1 MKAWTVDNSL
11 KHRKYMFGRSSFIS
25 CSLSLFAAVPVAVL
39 AQEQSAVRDVPVSS
53 DTDAAAPVATPPV
66 LSSSPGADEEFSL
79 DLDEQM
85 EMGLAWPDMDG
96 EESAQD
102 MPALPPLPETDAQ
115 NAVEELADTPA
126 DDTSDNAKDELAE
139 SGRKETSDAQEE
151 PALVDDGSK
160 QRYQIEINGLGEADS
175 SLFRERFKALSLL
188 EEGRGKSANIAQ
200 INRRMRLDA
209 DLIDRIL
216 RASGYYDVRIRQS
229 VQQPEG
235 ADGGK
240 LRVTFSIR
248 PGVRYTVSR
257 VSLPGIAHATDRVPS
272 VRTAFMVE
280 VGDPVDADAIMA
292 ARQNLAIA
300 LGENG
305 FPFAK
310 VEEPLIVVDHEIQKG
325 DLEVVVRAGGFR
337 KFGDI
342 VLNAESAK
350 VFSAKHLGRIAR
362 FDKDDVYQASDVE
375 DLRRAIVATGLVS
388 SASVEPQ
395 ESGDG
400 EHSDI
405 AVSLSPAPMRTI
417 SGEVGYGTGEGYRV
431 EASWQHRN
439 FFPPEGALT
448 ATGLLGTKEQA
459 AGVTYRR
466 NNFMRRDNILSANLS
481 ARHQDYDAYEA
492 KTLSF
497 SANIERQSNILYQK
511 KWAWSAGVEVL
522 GSRERDFFNGAL
534 VESNRDYLIAA
545 VPLSVTYDAS
555 DDLLDPKTGFRLGG
569 HLSPEVAWQ
578 DGVYTY
584 ARAQIDGSVYM
595 PVGDRVVLAS
605 RVRLGSIL
613 GGVDVDRIA
622 PTRRFYAGGGAS
634 VRGYAYQSIGPRDL
648 NNDSIGG
655 KSLMEFSLEARVRF
669 GTFGVVPFVDAGNIS
684 TGLLPRLNDVR
695 YGAGLGLRYYST
707 FGPIRIDV
715 GTPLNRQP
723 GDSRIGV
730 YVSLGQA
737 F

>member
-1 MKAWTVDNSL
+1 MKAWIVDRPR
-11 KHRKYMFGRSSFIS
+11 KHKQYMLGCSFLMS
-25 CSLSLFAAVPVAVL
+25 CSLSLGAAVPVAAV
-39 AQEQSAVRDVPVSS
+39 AQERGANIDTPALS
-53 DTDAAAPVATPPV
+53 DTNNDIPVTTQPPAS
-66 LSSSPGADEEFSL
+66 LPPIADEEFSL

-85 EMGLAWPDMDG
+85 EMGLAWPDMNG
-96 EESAQD
+96 EESGEGVLV
-102 MPALPPLPETDAQ
+102 LPPLPEADAE
-115 NAVEELADTPA
+115 NGVEELADMVA
-126 DDTSDNAKDELAE
+126 DDASSNEQNAVVEAD
-139 SGRKETSDAQEE
+139 RKEADVEQE
-151 PALVDDGSK
+151 ALAFADDGSK
-160 QRYQIEINGLGEADS
+160 RRYKVEVNGLGEADS
-175 SLFRERFKALSLL
+175 ALFRDRFKSLSLL
-188 EEGRGKSANIAQ
+188 EEGRGKPANIAQ

-216 RASGYYDVRIRQS
+216 RASGYYDARIRQS
-229 VQQPEG
+229 VQPSEG
-235 ADGGK
+235 SSGDR
-240 LRVTFSIR
+240 LRVIFTIR
-248 PGVRYTVSR
+248 PGARYAVSR
-257 VSLPGIAHATDRVPS
+257 VSLPGLAHATDRVPS
-272 VRTAFMVE
+272 VRTAFSVAA
-280 VGDPVDADAIMA
+280 GDPVDADAIMA
-292 ARQNLAIA
+292 ARQKLAIA

-310 VEEPLIVVDHEIQKG
+310 VEEPLVIVDHETQQG

-337 KFGDI
+337 KFGEI
-342 VLNAESAK
+342 VLDAESAK

-362 FDKDDVYQASDVE
+362 FDTDDMYQASDVE

-388 SASVEPQ
+388 STSVEPT
-395 ESGDG
+395 EAGDG

-405 AVSLSPAPMRTI
+405 AVSLTPAPMRTI

-448 ATGLLGTKEQA
+448 VTGLLGTKEQA
-459 AGVTYRR
+459 VGATYRR
-466 NNFMRRDNILSANLS
+466 NNFLRRDNVLSANVS

-492 KTLSF
+492 RTLSF
-497 SANIERQSNILYQK
+497 SANIERQSNIIYQK
-511 KWAWSAGVEVL
+511 KWAWSAGVEAL
-522 GSRERDFFNGAL
+522 ASRERDFFNGAL
-534 VESNRDYLIAA
+534 LETDRDYLIAA

-569 HLSPEVAWQ
+569 RFSPEAAWQ
-578 DGVYTY
+578 GGAYTY
-584 ARAQIDGSVYM
+584 ARAQIDGSAYV
-595 PVGDRVVLAS
+595 PVGDKVVLAS
-605 RVRLGSIL
+605 RVRVGSIL

-634 VRGYAYQSIGPRDL
+634 VRGYAYQSIGPRDP
-648 NNDSIGG
+648 NNDSVGG
-655 KSLMEFSLEARVRF
+655 KSLIEFSLEARVRF
-669 GTFGVVPFVDAGNIS
+669 GNFGVVPFIDAGNIS
-684 TGLLPRLNDVR
+684 TGFLPKLNDVR